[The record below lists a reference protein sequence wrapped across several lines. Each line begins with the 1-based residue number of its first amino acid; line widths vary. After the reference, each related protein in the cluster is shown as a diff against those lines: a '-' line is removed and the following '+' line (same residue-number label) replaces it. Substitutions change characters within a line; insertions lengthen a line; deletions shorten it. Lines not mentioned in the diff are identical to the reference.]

1 MADKSTDMRKGNAT
15 CHVTAS
21 NWKGAQ
27 RTTGSAHPFQGSPWS
42 PEKGERVSG
51 RNQDSLEKS
60 QQVMGQGGRY
70 SVEAQGIAANH
81 IVACTQMRGVL
92 PRLHLSQDF
101 GACWPPEQYCGER
114 GRSLTRLPRAV
125 LNEGERNT
133 KVTTPKS

>member
-15 CHVTAS
+15 CNITAS

-27 RTTGSAHPFQGSPWS
+27 RTTGSAHPFYRQ
-42 PEKGERVSG
+42 GERDSG

-70 SVEAQGIAANH
+70 SVETQAIAANC
-81 IVACTQMRGVL
+81 IVACTEVRGVL
-92 PRLHLSQDF
+92 PRLHRSQDF

-114 GRSLTRLPRAV
+114 GRSLTRWPRAV
-125 LNEGERNT
+125 LNEGKGIQR
-133 KVTTPKS
+133 